1 MASRKKG
8 VQILFPLESSEA
20 FADAVEQSEKFL
32 AVVDLYQSWSGPTSV
47 MEPVYRKIKNEH
59 EKLQVKFYTMEE
71 SLMAPE
77 QRKYIPATHSGC
89 KPLFLIFKNKVVVS
103 KVLGANAP
111 ELELQVVDNANTA
124 SADQEE

>member
-8 VQILFPLESSEA
+8 VQVLFPLESSEA
-20 FADAVEQSEKFL
+20 FAEAVDQSEKFL
-32 AVVDLYQSWSGPTSV
+32 AVVDLYQSWSGPTTV
-47 MEPVYRKIKNEH
+47 MEPVYRIIKNEH

-71 SLMAPE
+71 SLMTTE

-89 KPLFLIFKNKVVVS
+89 KPIFLIFKNKVVVS